1 MTRARPESTA
11 MKVLVDVT
19 HPAHVHFFRHAMDA
33 LRQDGHDVII
43 TARDK
48 DITLALLDEMNL
60 EYHVLGSAGR
70 GITGLAGE
78 LIRRDWSLWRF
89 ARRARPDVLT
99 GVGGVWAAHVAALL
113 RRPAVV
119 WDDTEH
125 ARLSHAL
132 TFPLASSI
140 CTPECYTRELGRKHV
155 RYAGCHELAYLHP
168 DRFTPEAALVA
179 ELGIDPA
186 RPYAVIRLV
195 GWGAHH
201 DVGHHGFD
209 RAGLVRFVEELSGN
223 VQPYITVEGE
233 LPADLEHYR
242 LAIPYRQIH
251 HVLALASLY
260 VGEGATMAS
269 EAAVLGTPSVY
280 VNTLDAGTIEMF
292 IQAGL
297 MTRSTDAHEIRQTC
311 LAIATRPDDARR
323 KALDARNAWLA
334 EQTDVSQFIVEQL
347 LQAGR
352 RGGSCAS

>member
-1 MTRARPESTA
+1 

-19 HPAHVHFFRHAMDA
+19 HPAHVHFFRHAVDA
-33 LRQDGHDVII
+33 LRRDGHDVVV

-70 GITGLAGE
+70 GLTGLAGE

-89 ARRARPDVLT
+89 ARQVRPDVLT

-125 ARLSHAL
+125 ARVSHAL
-132 TFPLASSI
+132 TFPLASTI
-140 CTPECYTRELGRKHV
+140 CTPECYTRDLGKKHV

-168 DRFTPEAALVA
+168 DRFTPDPSLVA

-186 RPYAVIRLV
+186 RPYAVLRLV

-201 DVGHHGFD
+201 DVGHRGFD
-209 RAGLVRFVEELSGN
+209 RAGLVRFVEELSEY

-233 LPADLEHYR
+233 LPADLERYR
-242 LAIPYRQIH
+242 LAIPYRHIH
-251 HVLALASLY
+251 HVLGLASLY

-280 VNTLDAGTIEMF
+280 VNTLRLGYTEMLEEV
-292 IQAGL
+292 GL
-297 MTRSTDAHEIRQTC
+297 LTHSIDPAEVGRVCLEI
-311 LAIATRPDDARR
+311 AARPDDARR
-323 KALDARNAWLA
+323 RTLDARNAWLT
-334 EQTDVSQFIVEQL
+334 EQTDVSEFIVKQL
-347 LQAGR
+347 LRASETTS
-352 RGGSCAS
+352 GSQELIRS

>member
-1 MTRARPESTA
+1 

-19 HPAHVHFFRHAMDA
+19 HPAHVHFFRHAVDA
-33 LRQDGHDVII
+33 LRRDGHDVVV

-48 DITLALLDEMNL
+48 DITLALLEEMGI
-60 EYHVLGSAGR
+60 EHHVLGSAGR
-70 GITGLAGE
+70 GMTGLAGE

-125 ARLSHAL
+125 ARVSHAL
-132 TFPLASSI
+132 TFPLASVV
-140 CTPECYTRELGRKHV
+140 CTPQCYTRELGRKHV

-168 DRFTPEAALVA
+168 DRFTPDPALIA
-179 ELGIDPA
+179 ELGIDPD

-209 RAGLVRFVEELSGN
+209 RAGLVRFVEELADHL
-223 VQPYITVEGE
+223 QPCVTVEGE
-233 LPADLEHYR
+233 LPADLERYR
-242 LAIPYRQIH
+242 LAIPYRHIH
-251 HVLALASLY
+251 HVLGLASLY

-269 EAAVLGTPSVY
+269 EAAVMGTPSVY
-280 VNTLDAGTIEMF
+280 VNTLGAGTIEMF
-292 IQAGL
+292 VNAGL
-297 MTRSTDAHEIRQTC
+297 MTRSTDADQVRQTC
-311 LAIATRPDDARR
+311 LAIAIAPGDARR
-323 KALDARNAWLA
+323 KARGARDAWLA
-334 EQTDVSQFIVEQL
+334 EQTDVSQFIVAQL
-347 LQAGR
+347 RNAVQEAGR
-352 RGGSCAS
+352 CAS